1 MSKRALGRGI
11 DALIF
16 GGEEAASE
24 EAHPVSDVPI
34 DSVSPGEGQPRK
46 SFNEERLAELAESI
60 RSQGILQPILVE
72 QSGTGYTIIAG
83 ERRYR
88 AALKAGLRE
97 VPVIIKSFTHEE
109 KLQIALVENIQRED
123 LTPIEEAEAYRSLM
137 NGMKISQEELA
148 GRLGKKRS
156 TVANSLRLL
165 NLPEKMQSAVSAG
178 SMSAGHARALLSV
191 QNPADRELLF
201 ARIIEKGIS
210 VREAEAAAEALNRGK
225 RAAREKRGPEGSR
238 RSPELQE
245 LEQKLMDRIGS
256 KVSVRGDLE
265 RGKIEI
271 TYFSR
276 ADLDRI
282 FEMLEEAE

>member
-16 GGEEAASE
+16 GGEEESAAERPGSITT
-24 EAHPVSDVPI
+24 VPI
-34 DSVSPGEGQPRK
+34 DKVSPGEGQPRK
-46 SFNEERLAELAESI
+46 TFNPDSLEELADSI

-72 QSGTGYTIIAG
+72 RTDDRYRIVAG

-88 AALKAGLRE
+88 AALKAGLTEIPAVVRE
-97 VPVIIKSFTHEE
+97 FTRDQ

-137 NGMKISQEELA
+137 NVLKIGQEDLA
-148 GRLGKKRS
+148 ARLGKKRS

-165 NLPEKMQSAVSAG
+165 NLPEEMQGAVTSG
-178 SMSAGHARALLSV
+178 SMSPGHARAVLSV

-201 ARIIEKGIS
+201 RQIVDKGIS
-210 VREAEAAAEALNRGK
+210 VREAEAAAEVLNRGK
-225 RAAREKRGPEGSR
+225 RAGKTKRESVPPPLK
-238 RSPELQE
+238 PELRE
-245 LEQKLMDRIGS
+245 LEQRLIERIGT
-256 KVSVRGDLE
+256 KVVVRGDLE

-282 FEMLEEAE
+282 FELLEE